1 MHNIERKVEGGG
13 SGQRSS
19 EWVECCEGGVII
31 SGSGGQRRKE
41 RAEYGEGRGEG
52 VRRRSMV
59 RGEGEG
65 SVIGGG
71 GGKEG
76 RKGRRVVRAVS
87 LPVFV
92 VSKKE
97 G

>member
-1 MHNIERKVEGGG
+1 
-13 SGQRSS
+13 
-19 EWVECCEGGVII
+19 
-31 SGSGGQRRKE
+31 
-41 RAEYGEGRGEG
+41 
-52 VRRRSMV
+52 MV